1 MHALVRLFLNLF
13 NMRGFVTPSTPD
25 DAPMSFLDERKPGDF
40 EDLSPMARAY
50 LSHFPDMPYPS
61 NVYNDQLFSPE
72 WEIPNEHSQTIPEEI
87 RKYVE
92 TEDTFEPLP
101 KPSKK
106 KKHALSLE
114 SNDFI
119 LDDGQPMA
127 FGTGRFAASNRSP
140 YLSSVAT
147 FGRNTV
153 CHYMP
158 LIVTGVLVACIYYYF
173 LSSTT
178 ETVTLVGSEWRREI
192 YARYTMHVYC

>member
-1 MHALVRLFLNLF
+1 
-13 NMRGFVTPSTPD
+13 MRGFVTPSTPD
-25 DAPMSFLDERKPGDF
+25 DASMSFLDEQKPGDF

-127 FGTGRFAASNRSP
+127 LGTGRFAASNRSP
-140 YLSSVAT
+140 YLSSSVAT

-158 LIVTGVLVACIYYYF
+158 LIVTGVIVACIYYYF

-192 YARYTMHVYC
+192 YAKYTRHVYC